1 MKRILS
7 LLLSAV
13 LLCTCLFALASCG
26 TSLEGTYSG
35 SIDSDVFEEDDVLTV
50 TFGKDNAVSLLL
62 TISAGET
69 YTASGTYKL
78 ESEADHG
85 HEVMVFDY
93 TGENMGLL
101 SFFLNTE
108 YVYSLEKVA
117 GKKQLTL
124 SSHGSTGEV
133 ITLNEE
139 K

>member
-7 LLLSAV
+7 LVLSAV
-13 LLCTCLFALASCG
+13 LLCTCIFALASCG
-26 TSLEGTYSG
+26 TSLEGKYSG
-35 SIDSDVFEEDDVLTV
+35 SIDSSVFDEADVLTI
-50 TFGKDNAVSLLL
+50 TFGKENAVSLSL

-78 ESEADHG
+78 ENEADHG
-85 HEVMVFDY
+85 HEVMIFDY

-101 SFFLNTE
+101 SFFLNTK
-108 YVYSLEKVA
+108 YVYSIETVA

-133 ITLNEE
+133 ITLTET